1 MRREIKIRLL
11 ERDLQVP
18 DLARKIGR
26 SGGYLSRALND
37 KVKLRTDE
45 AFAIADILNL
55 SNEQVREFFG

>member
-1 MRREIKIRLL
+1 M
-11 ERDLQVP
+11 QVP
-18 DLARKIGR
+18 DLAKKIGR